1 MADEKEN
8 GILSRLFGTQKSS
21 CCGMRIEEIT
31 EEKDAE
37 STKEEIENIPP
48 FSNHLVVVV
57 NAHLKTPGSNPDMAE
72 R

>member
-48 FSNHLVVVV
+48 IQQSSCCCGQC
-57 NAHLKTPGSNPDMAE
+57 APEDTGKQS
-72 R
+72 